1 MSPLIPLFLTSRML
15 LVLLLGFSSGLP
27 LALTGGTLQ
36 AWLTDA
42 GIALPTISRF
52 ALVGIPYT
60 LKFLWAPLLDECMP
74 PFFGRRRG
82 WGLLCQLC
90 LIGSIL
96 ALGMCNPTDGLPLLA
111 IITLFVVF
119 FSATQD
125 VILDALRT
133 EILPES
139 AYGVGAGMYVMGYRI
154 AMLVSGALALYLA
167 DATDGLGLPWGTVYW
182 IMASFLLIG
191 VGAIA
196 LAPEPAIPEHPSSPD
211 TADPKRVVTPRLSL
225 RERMVLPFVEFFS
238 RPAAISIV
246 GFVTVYK
253 LSTMMATSLTVT
265 FLMTLGYSKTEI
277 GTVTKIYGLIA
288 TIAGTLAG
296 GALMTKMTLKRALWV
311 FGVVQSLA
319 GLSFLLLTAMTPNT
333 PMLILVV
340 TTENFMIGLGV
351 AAISA
356 FMMTICSKQFTGSQ
370 FALLSSVTAVSRVVL
385 VSPAGELVAAWG
397 WSAFYLFSVALA
409 LPGLLLLTQ
418 FDTWIA
424 PPHEDSAHRLNW
436 VDYLIIGGFIGGLI
450 LIAVGPLVEATG
462 VEVLSA
468 ANIAKVGAGVFCGA
482 FLFGF
487 FRGWR
492 GQTAEKR
499 VRLL

>member
-1 MSPLIPLFLTSRML
+1 ML
-15 LVLLLGFSSGLP
+15 LVLILGFSSGLP

-74 PFFGRRRG
+74 PLLGRRRG

-90 LIGSIL
+90 LISSIL
-96 ALGMCNPTDGLPLLA
+96 ALGMCSPRDSLVILA
-111 IITLFVVF
+111 IITFLVVF

-125 VILDALRT
+125 IILDALRT

-154 AMLVSGALALYLA
+154 AMLVSGALALHLA
-167 DATDGLGLPWGTVYW
+167 DATDGVGLPWGTVYW

-191 VGAIA
+191 VGALV
-196 LAPEPAIPEHPSSPD
+196 LAPEPAAPEQPSMSA
-211 TADPKRVVTPRLSL
+211 TGDPARPITPQLSL
-225 RERMVLPFVEFFS
+225 QERIVLPFIEFFS
-238 RPAAISIV
+238 RPAAISII

-288 TIAGTLAG
+288 TIAGTLSG
-296 GALMTKMTLKRALWV
+296 GALMTKMSLKRALWA

-319 GLSFLLLTAMTPNT
+319 GLSFLLLTAVTPNT
-333 PMLILVV
+333 LMLIVV
-340 TTENFMIGLGV
+340 ITTENFMIGLGV
-351 AAISA
+351 AALSA

-397 WSAFYLFSVALA
+397 WPAFYLFSVALA

-418 FDTWIA
+418 FDAWIA
-424 PPHEDSAHRLNW
+424 PPPEESAHSLNW
-436 VDYLIIGGFIGGLI
+436 ADFSIIGGFIGGLT
-450 LIAVGPLVEATG
+450 LIAVGPLLEAIG
-462 VEVLSA
+462 PEGLSA
-468 ANIAKVGAGVFCGA
+468 ANIAKVGASLFCGA
-482 FLFGF
+482 FVLGF
-487 FRGWR
+487 FRGKAR
-492 GQTAEKR
+492 TNG
-499 VRLL
+499 